1 MCASLR
7 TNLIAMVLAVACLS
21 CATSIRVQPAT
32 TAARPEPPALAEDLG
47 ASPDEL
53 GLDRPPPGQSVEAWT
68 DGWSEGPVSV
78 IATEEE
84 REIFAALDSADAR
97 ADFIRTFWARRD
109 PDPTT
114 DANPYLDAFAARVG
128 AAEAMYPTG
137 EPEAWTTLFG
147 VVLLAY
153 GPADAVKTNADG
165 SRIVW
170 TYSRYLLSWRQGRGR
185 GGSYDLEQWWARGF
199 RLPEPAREGDDGY
212 PAWLVFDP
220 ATETWAPWNALWFVP
235 VDDSGAPAQDRRAP
249 VTNFVF
255 THRDNR
261 WNLGC
266 HDSPGPAR
274 APGAAIGGGTFPEEG
289 AWIEGRDE
297 PGGGLTCAP
306 LLHWQQDAIAEEIRR
321 TLIGPVA
328 YDGTR

>member
-1 MCASLR
+1 MRAPLGTRLVSAL
-7 TNLIAMVLAVACLS
+7 LAVACLS

-170 TYSRYLLSWRQGRGR
+170 TYSRSLGTWRGSGGGYYLEW
-185 GGSYDLEQWWARGF
+185 WWARGYP
-199 RLPEPAREGDDGY
+199 LPEPATSSD
-212 PAWLVFDP
+212 PADSEWFVFDRV
-220 ATETWAPWNALWFVP
+220 AGSWAPWAAPWFVP
-235 VDDSGAPAQDRRAP
+235 VDGAGAPAQDRSAP
-249 VTNFVF
+249 MTNLVF
-255 THRDNR
+255 TYRDGR

-266 HDSPGPAR
+266 RDSPGPTVRRPVSAAGRPSSGNMAR
-274 APGAAIGGGTFPEEG
+274 RGA
-289 AWIEGRDE
+289 GRR
-297 PGGGLTCAP
+297 CAP
-306 LLHWQQDAIAEEIRR
+306 LLHHQREAIAEEIRR
-321 TLIGPVA
+321 TLVGPA
-328 YDGTR
+328 DYDGAS